1 MTAAEIIKKYL
12 ESDKAEELLKDLK
25 ENNMHFASE
34 ENLDI
39 RYGKLKT
46 DMDEKSKLYE
56 EAQKHIDELNQGLKS
71 GEDLKSKQS
80 EYEQKIQQLESENR
94 TIKVQSALKQALIQ
108 AKATDL
114 DYLSFKIENQLKAD
128 NKTLELDDS
137 GNIKGLDEVIENA
150 KKNNATFFETKT
162 ATKEVDVKE
171 IGKGDTGVDAEPK
184 SLLDALKQNYEL
196 KQE

>member
-12 ESDKAEELLKDLK
+12 ESEKAEELLKDLK
-25 ENNMHFASE
+25 ENNLHFASE

-137 GNIKGLDEVIENA
+137 GNIKGLEEVIENA

-184 SLLDALKQNYEL
+184 SLLDALKQNYDM

>member
-12 ESDKAEELLKDLK
+12 ESEKAEELLKDLK
-25 ENNMHFASE
+25 ENNLHFASE

>member
-1 MTAAEIIKKYL
+1 MTAQEIINKYL
-12 ESDKAEELLKDLK
+12 ESEKAEELLKDLK
-25 ENNMHFASE
+25 ENNVHFASE

-46 DMDEKSKLYE
+46 DMDEKTKLYE

-71 GEDLKSKQS
+71 GEDLKAKQS
-80 EYEQKIQQLESENR
+80 EYEQRIQQLEAENR
-94 TIKVQSALKQALIQ
+94 TIKIQSELKQALIQ

-128 NKTLELDDS
+128 NKSLELDDN

-150 KKNNATFFETKT
+150 KKNNASFFETKA

-171 IGKGDTGVDAEPK
+171 IGKGDNSVVAEPK
-184 SLLDALKQNYEL
+184 NLLDALKQNYEL

>member
-1 MTAAEIIKKYL
+1 MTVQEIISKYL
-12 ESDKAEELLKDLK
+12 ESEKAEELLKDLK

-46 DMDEKSKLYE
+46 DMDEKTKLYE
-56 EAQKHIDELNQGLKS
+56 EAQKHIEELNKGLKS
-71 GEDLKSKQS
+71 GEDLKAKQS
-80 EYEQKIQQLESENR
+80 EYEQKIQQLEAENR
-94 TIKVQSALKQALIQ
+94 TIKIQSELKQALIQ

-128 NKTLELDDS
+128 NKSLELDDNGS
-137 GNIKGLDEVIENA
+137 IKGLDEVIENA
-150 KKNNATFFETKT
+150 KKNNASFFETKA

-171 IGKGDTGVDAEPK
+171 IGKGDQTAEAEPK
-184 SLLDALKQNYEL
+184 NLLDALKQNYEI